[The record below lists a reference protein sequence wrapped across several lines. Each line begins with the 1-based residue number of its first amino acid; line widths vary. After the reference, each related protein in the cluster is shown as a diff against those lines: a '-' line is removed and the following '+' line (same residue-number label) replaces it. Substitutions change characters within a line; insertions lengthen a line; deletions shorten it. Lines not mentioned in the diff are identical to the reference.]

1 MNKIEITVASRL
13 LYILHYLGSLIIAAI
28 LTSYIFKIVNNISE
42 IVFIAILGGIWYIIT
57 RFTKEL
63 PKGRVKLE
71 ITKDGIQVIWIK
83 QILLHNRK
91 DVLIKWEDISDYMY
105 QPEQHFDL
113 LRIRTKDNR
122 RLKLS
127 MIGDNS
133 KFLIFYFNMEDE
145 IKSRSSDGFINIK
158 KAKNIYES
166 TYGLIGAVFIGAVII
181 VGLFAFIFIEPKGN
195 TKPNYGLLL
204 GSLAGGIFFIINVIA
219 HRKKNNKTN

>member
-1 MNKIEITVASRL
+1 M
-13 LYILHYLGSLIIAAI
+13 
-28 LTSYIFKIVNNISE
+28 
-42 IVFIAILGGIWYIIT
+42 FIAILGGIWYIIT
-57 RFTKEL
+57 RFTKEI

-71 ITKDGIQVIWIK
+71 ITHDGIQVNWIK
-83 QILLHNRK
+83 QILLHNKK
-91 DVLIKWEDISDYMY
+91 DVLIKWEDIRDYMY

-133 KFLIFYFNMEDE
+133 KFLIFYFNMEHE
-145 IKSRSSDGFINIK
+145 IKSKSSDGFINIK

-181 VGLFAFIFIEPKGN
+181 VGLLAFIFIEPKGN
-195 TKPNYGLLL
+195 TKPNYGLLI

>member
-1 MNKIEITVASRL
+1 M
-13 LYILHYLGSLIIAAI
+13 
-28 LTSYIFKIVNNISE
+28 
-42 IVFIAILGGIWYIIT
+42 FIAILGGIWYIIT
-57 RFTKEL
+57 RFTKEI
-63 PKGRVKLE
+63 PKGRVKFE
-71 ITKDGIQVIWIK
+71 ITHDGIQVNWIK
-83 QILLHNRK
+83 QILLHNKK
-91 DVLIKWEDISDYMY
+91 DVLIKWEDIRDYMY

-133 KFLIFYFNMEDE
+133 KFLIFYFNMEHE
-145 IKSRSSDGFINIK
+145 IKSKSSDGFINIK

-181 VGLFAFIFIEPKGN
+181 VGLLAFIFIEPKGN
-195 TKPNYGLLL
+195 TKPNYGLLI